1 MAIWIKTVEPCPR
14 CDGKG
19 KIEDYPFGIMNCWDC
34 AGSGETEG
42 RMDLEKYLDERLL
55 AEKVKAHAAGRMER

>member
-19 KIEDYPFGIMNCWDC
+19 IVNDAPFNNLKCWDC
-34 AGSGETEG
+34 AGTGETEG
-42 RMDLEKYLDERLL
+42 QMDLERYLDERLL
-55 AEKVKAHAAGRMER
+55 AEKVKAYAAGRV